1 MSQVIINQIQ
11 KNTQTCLNL
20 SREINEM
27 KNFKSG
33 GKITNQQDLIKKI
46 KYFDEEINKI
56 NFNLEE
62 MNNKIDYIMHYID
75 TNKLSSQ
82 PDFESI

>member
-1 MSQVIINQIQ
+1 MSQTIINQIQ
-11 KNTQTCLNL
+11 KNTQTCINL

-27 KNFKSG
+27 KDSKNIG
-33 GKITNQQDLIKKI
+33 TINNQQDLFKKI

-62 MNNKIDYIMHYID
+62 INNKLEYIMHYID
-75 TNKLSSQ
+75 NNKLSTQ
-82 PDFESI
+82 PDFEPV